1 MFTRLHR
8 ISSALLVSACMAAP
22 SVLSAADLKIAYVS
36 VDRVLASANL
46 SKSAESRLKSEF
58 EKQNKEIQDLGAK
71 LKAGTDKLEKDAPV
85 LPEAERLK
93 RQRELTELNR
103 EFQRRR
109 QEFTEDLNMR
119 RSQELSSIVEK
130 ANKVIKQIAESE
142 KYDLILQEAVH
153 VSPKIDITDKVVQ
166 ALNASK

>member
-1 MFTRLHR
+1 MITLILRC
-8 ISSALLVSACMAAP
+8 STALTAVACLSLTTLATAAE
-22 SVLSAADLKIAYVS
+22 LKIAYVS

-46 SKSAESRLKSEF
+46 SKSAESRLKAEF
-58 EKQNKEIQDLGAK
+58 DKQNKEIQDLGAK

-85 LPEAERLK
+85 LSEADRLK